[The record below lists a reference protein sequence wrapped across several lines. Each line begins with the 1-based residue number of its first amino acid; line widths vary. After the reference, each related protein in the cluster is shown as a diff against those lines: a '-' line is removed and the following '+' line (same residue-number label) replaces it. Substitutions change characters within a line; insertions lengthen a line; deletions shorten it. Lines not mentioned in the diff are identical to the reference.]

1 MASGEW
7 EIMFDFGH
15 VLSLNTLYF
24 EARMHYI
31 LLSNMVVV
39 TLLIKYININPC
51 NF

>member
-31 LLSNMVVV
+31 FI
-39 TLLIKYININPC
+39 IKYGSCYTTHQIHKHKSM
-51 NF
+51 